1 MCWLLLNTATQYTF
15 NHYIIIVCIFHFYK
29 IKSQLVKKIVYKKC
43 CNTTVLS
50 WLCNL
55 VSNPSEVIVKWC
67 IYRNVSLLYV
77 SFVRL
82 FQQNRDEQRPWQG
95 KILIINGRQAIGQY
109 LNNISLHKSHYFMIF
124 EGKICNNMQK
134 YF

>member
-1 MCWLLLNTATQYTF
+1 M
-15 NHYIIIVCIFHFYK
+15 
-29 IKSQLVKKIVYKKC
+29 KKIVYKKC

-67 IYRNVSLLYV
+67 IYRNVSQLYV
-77 SFVRL
+77 PFVRL

-95 KILIINGRQAIGQY
+95 KILILNGRQAIGQY
-109 LNNISLHKSHYFMIF
+109 LNNISLHKFHYIMIV

-134 YF
+134 YKKKKHLESHRVKKRRTIAHFIIHNTIIF